1 MTGLTAH
8 LRGHVLQFDAPAAPI
23 YSPRMGARLLA
34 SAMLL
39 EIVRLGVVSTLG
51 SAVPLWL
58 FMPLLLALA
67 VAAVP
72 LAGMTFQQIGFRP
85 WHEWT
90 TTERSYFVQVI
101 VIANVVFPLM
111 LGSALRTRF
120 GETGTAATIGGV
132 FLSYLAYGF
141 YQEIVY
147 RGMVQ
152 SQLVRRHGA
161 AAGILGANVLYTFGP
176 LHHYYWTTYESQALP
191 MFAAAFG
198 MGLLFGV
205 LYRRSGNL
213 WIVAVMHAIGNAY
226 MVTSLSTV
234 R

>member
-1 MTGLTAH
+1 MTGLNAH
-8 LRGHVLQFDAPAAPI
+8 LRGHLLQFDAPAEPD
-23 YSPRMGARLLA
+23 YSPHIGARLLA
-34 SAMLL
+34 SAMVL
-39 EIVRLGVVSTLG
+39 EIARLAVISTLG

-72 LAGMTFQQIGFRP
+72 LTGMTFTQIGFRR
-85 WHEWT
+85 WREWSP
-90 TTERSYFVQVI
+90 TEHSYFLQVI
-101 VIANVVFPLM
+101 VIANLVFPFV
-111 LGSALRTRF
+111 LGPALRNRF
-120 GETGTAATIGGV
+120 GAIGTAATIGGV
-132 FLSYLAYGF
+132 FLPYLAYGF

-152 SQLVRRHGA
+152 SQLVRRHGP

-176 LHHYYWTTYESQALP
+176 LHHYYWTTYQSQALP
-191 MFAAAFG
+191 MFAAVFAI
-198 MGLLFGV
+198 GLLFGV

-226 MVTSLSTV
+226 MATSLSTAG
-234 R
+234 